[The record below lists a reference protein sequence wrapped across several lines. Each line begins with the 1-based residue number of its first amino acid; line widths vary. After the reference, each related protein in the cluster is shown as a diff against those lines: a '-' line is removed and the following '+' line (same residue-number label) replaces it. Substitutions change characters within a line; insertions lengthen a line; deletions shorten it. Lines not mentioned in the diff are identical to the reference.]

1 MSLSAYLIDVIVI
14 YPICLKILALL
25 RCAGNEASDM
35 DNRKLASMSSIR
47 ETP

>member
-14 YPICLKILALL
+14 YLFRLRIHALPS
-25 RCAGNEASDM
+25 RAGNAASDIGK
-35 DNRKLASMSSIR
+35 RELAPMSSIR

>member
-14 YPICLKILALL
+14 YSFRLRIHALL
-25 RCAGNEASDM
+25 RCAGNEASDIGK
-35 DNRKLASMSSIR
+35 RELAPMSSIR

>member
-14 YPICLKILALL
+14 CCFRLRIHALL
-25 RCAGNEASDM
+25 RGAGYEASDM
-35 DNRKLASMSSIR
+35 GKRELASMSSIR